1 MHKTTFEKLALS
13 HQQLAQLALKDIA
26 QRFNLI

>member
-1 MHKTTFEKLALS
+1 MHKTMFEKLALS
-13 HQQLAQLALKDIA
+13 HQQLTQLALKDIA